1 MLAYLVASEKMA
13 WLLESMHHWLVRENG
28 VVMAV
33 LLLVIGV
40 VMVGKGVGSF

>member
-1 MLAYLVASEKMA
+1 MHQ
-13 WLLESMHHWLVRENG
+13 WLLKENA

-40 VMVGKGVGSF
+40 AMVGKGVGSF